1 MTGITVEQEMLNI
14 ALSMKEAVSN
24 KISLLDS
31 QHKTA
36 MKAYRIAIAMIDQ
49 SCKMVSMKFSPQSH
63 DEKYYSVREDR
74 IFKSPGTGYFIDQKE
89 WYEKETNTEK
99 KQAFLVY
106 AHAVQMV
113 RSAFLDKKIEELKK
127 AQHANAVEA
136 KFEIKMVIDT
146 LNDLLD
152 AWEKWW
158 NELWENFNA

>member
-1 MTGITVEQEMLNI
+1 MVDSLLHIVERTVGSI
-14 ALSMKEAVSN
+14 GTAKAVSV
-24 KISLLDS
+24 LLLHS
-31 QHKTA
+31 SFE
-36 MKAYRIAIAMIDQ
+36 IAMIDQ

-63 DEKYYSVREDR
+63 DEKYYSVRQDR
-74 IFKSPGTGYFIDQKE
+74 VFKSPGTGYFIDQKE
-89 WYEKETNTEK
+89 WYEKETSTDK

-113 RSAFLDKKIEELKK
+113 RSAFLEKKNEELKK
-127 AQHANAVEA
+127 AQTANAVEA

-158 NELWENFNA
+158 NESWENSNA